1 MEECCNE
8 SKEEVLT
15 QEAVP
20 AVPQGVPVGMH
31 LGYDDQAD
39 LFTLTFNEGDQP
51 VFQCRMLPHNFEQ
64 FTADMIKTVK
74 NYNLYQAQLYKEG
87 IEKTSMHLIDQ
98 PCCSKDAP
106 CTKEDPQASTEEPSQ
121 GDATQSTQDSSTEV
135 LIG

>member
-15 QEAVP
+15 QEAVHSSSSR
-20 AVPQGVPVGMH
+20 GFCGMH

-51 VFQCRMLPHNFEQ
+51 VFQLRMLPHNFEQ

-87 IEKTSMHLIDQ
+87 IEKTSMH
-98 PCCSKDAP
+98 
-106 CTKEDPQASTEEPSQ
+106 
-121 GDATQSTQDSSTEV
+121 
-135 LIG
+135 